1 MEFIKMQIINKRV
14 TIVIIFIMFVVILKI
29 NSHYSSLK
37 QSYIYNIGAERF
49 SLCYAS
55 YYKLYS
61 PTKQYYVSVD
71 ICKKDKI
78 SFIRGRLYIVGDKNK
93 ETKFWKI
100 FI

>member
-37 QSYIYNIGAERF
+37 QSDVYNIGAERF